1 MPDPISADWL
11 AKMKHTLAVDLSR
24 FMTAGLPPRAIVEKL
39 FEIPEV
45 YQAFQMRADRRKV
58 PPVVI
63 LSDAADYLDD
73 GFHDRLVA
81 DLREIVEGGE
91 LEAKPD

>member
-45 YQAFQMRADRRKV
+45 EQAFELRAKARRDRTGKW
-58 PPVVI
+58 
-63 LSDAADYLDD
+63 
-73 GFHDRLVA
+73 
-81 DLREIVEGGE
+81 E
-91 LEAKPD
+91 LID